1 MHADG
6 LHRPA
11 TLEAWACA
19 EGFSLAQN
27 LNINKVK
34 LATRDEN
41 GAERMELSSAR
52 FVFIFCGSGN
62 RYRNSENKYENRY

>member
-1 MHADG
+1 MDG

-27 LNINKVK
+27 LNIKKVK
-34 LATRDEN
+34 VATRDKN
-41 GAERMELSSAR
+41 GAETDETD
-52 FVFIFCGSGN
+52 
-62 RYRNSENKYENRY
+62 